1 MEERKPRL
9 RAVVLLKAPNT
20 TPGNGRNRPDRSKRQ
35 ATIDEIRRSASQ
47 ALPEIDEILTRY
59 DGRRLSD
66 APTALGTI
74 TVETTAEGIAALSE
88 SQHVKA
94 VLQDQPVTRVS

>member
-1 MEERKPRL
+1 MEERKARL
-9 RAVVLLKAPNT
+9 RAVVLLK
-20 TPGNGRNRPDRSKRQ
+20 TPSPTAGNGRNRPDRSKRQ
-35 ATIDEIRRSASQ
+35 AAIDEIRSSASKGL
-47 ALPEIDEILTRY
+47 AEIDEILTRY

-66 APTALGTI
+66 TPTALGTV

-88 SQHVKA
+88 SEHVKA